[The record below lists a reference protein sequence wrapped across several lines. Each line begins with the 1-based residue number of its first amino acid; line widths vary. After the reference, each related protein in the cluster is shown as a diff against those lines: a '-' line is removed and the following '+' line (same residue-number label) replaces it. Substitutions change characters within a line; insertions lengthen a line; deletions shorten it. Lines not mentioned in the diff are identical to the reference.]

1 MAQRGAPRRRQK
13 VLCAANASDSAAGLV
28 KRVRDGKIEVSN
40 DNERRNI
47 YEQKEKE
54 DHSIYLALQSM

>member
-1 MAQRGAPRRRQK
+1 